1 VTVDRPIPA
10 PSDFGGGT
18 VQTQI
23 ACFGH
28 VPRRGGQGVGPT
40 PVDGHRGVDGEV
52 RRRRAAGSRAG
63 VSGLEKL
70 SSDFYDHLAFSAP
83 LFDVG
88 QGIRGRLEWKYPV
101 YNGTYDTGI
110 DEGAELA

>member
-1 VTVDRPIPA
+1 MTVLQLVDEVRTMTDAEQWLIVA
-10 PSDFGGGT
+10 A
-18 VQTQI
+18 V
-23 ACFGH
+23 AL
-28 VPRRGGQGVGPT
+28 PRRGGQGVGPT

-63 VSGLEKL
+63 VSGLENL